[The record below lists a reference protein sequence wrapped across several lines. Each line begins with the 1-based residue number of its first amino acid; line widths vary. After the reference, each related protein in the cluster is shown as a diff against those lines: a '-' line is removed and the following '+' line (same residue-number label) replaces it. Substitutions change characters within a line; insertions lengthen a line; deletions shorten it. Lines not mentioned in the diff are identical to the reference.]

1 MTGIEAPSPHHQ
13 SNPKLQI
20 RQFHSNIPFP
30 RQLLLQT
37 TARRHNARQRQER
50 QGCFTRSKSKPF
62 PPIVQMKSSPFSAT
76 SEAGAEEPA
85 NCQPETGRNALPRLP
100 DAGGQR
106 SSSTGHTGRFGW
118 PYRGAA
124 CRQTMPVSLQNAS
137 SKDDNVPLGFSATCT
152 GRSRRT

>member
-20 RQFHSNIPFP
+20 RQFHSPANCCYKQRPDDTMP
-30 RQLLLQT
+30 GKDKKGK
-37 TARRHNARQRQER
+37 AASPAPKVRH
-50 QGCFTRSKSKPF
+50 SL
-62 PPIVQMKSSPFSAT
+62 PIVQMKCSPFSAT

-85 NCQPETGRNALPRLP
+85 NCQPETGRNGLPRLP